1 MPLIITTA
9 RLLSWVSIIIIWIS
23 LIYVNLCVARRQ
35 RERQAIMVQLQEKLK
50 QRLVAADEA
59 EARDQ
64 KEQEVLKQEQMA
76 TMARVLSTNMELDEE

>member
-1 MPLIITTA
+1 
-9 RLLSWVSIIIIWIS
+9 
-23 LIYVNLCVARRQ
+23 
-35 RERQAIMVQLQEKLK
+35 MVQLQEKLK